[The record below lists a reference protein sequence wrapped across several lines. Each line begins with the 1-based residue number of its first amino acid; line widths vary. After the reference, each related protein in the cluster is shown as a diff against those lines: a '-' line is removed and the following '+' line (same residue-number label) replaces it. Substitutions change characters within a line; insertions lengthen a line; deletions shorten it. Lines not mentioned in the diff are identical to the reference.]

1 MVICVVIGCSACSER
16 DKWLTFHRFPM
27 LTKRFGEKDFELRKK
42 RLDGYLAAISRE
54 DIDPKSI
61 EEHDYRICSRHFVLG
76 KPAKL
81 YETNSPNWLST
92 LHLGHTKQSAQTSV
106 TVERYERFTERY
118 RRKELLED
126 LMKEA
131 LVVVTQLVDEVV
143 SDESKLLATEEL
155 KIGKEYIKA
164 GVSKENQ
171 AECDCASKVES
182 LQKGLVSY
190 KLAVEQLTK
199 QLNDLYLPPFCE
211 KHFISDE
218 YTKFHTGL
226 PNFKLVK
233 AIFDHV
239 SKGLPTDGVTKL
251 SNCQEFMCMMLKLR
265 TCAPNEGLAYQ
276 FGVSEATVSR
286 IILKWLKLTN
296 TRLAGLIHWP
306 DRDAL
311 QKTMPNCFRVSFG
324 RRVAVII
331 DCFEI
336 FIERPS
342 NLLARAAT

>member
-1 MVICVVIGCSACSER
+1 ME
-16 DKWLTFHRFPM
+16 F
-27 LTKRFGEKDFELRKK
+27 
-42 RLDGYLAAISRE
+42 
-54 DIDPKSI
+54 
-61 EEHDYRICSRHFVLG
+61 
-76 KPAKL
+76 
-81 YETNSPNWLST
+81 
-92 LHLGHTKQSAQTSV
+92 
-106 TVERYERFTERY
+106 
-118 RRKELLED
+118 
-126 LMKEA
+126 
-131 LVVVTQLVDEVV
+131 
-143 SDESKLLATEEL
+143 
-155 KIGKEYIKA
+155 
-164 GVSKENQ
+164 
-171 AECDCASKVES
+171 
-182 LQKGLVSY
+182 LQKELVSY

-226 PNFKLVK
+226 PNYKLVK

-251 SNCQEFMCMMLKLR
+251 SNFQEFMCMMLKLR

-311 QKTMPNCFRVSFG
+311 QKTMPECFRVSFG

-336 FIERPS
+336 FIEIFSWLCNTISR
-342 NLLARAAT
+342 